1 MAPCGIFFPPL
12 CHDFEVRTI
21 HLSNTIVLTRDRKWK
36 HWRRVGNACQI
47 CMLGNRRLCVC
58 VCIWQTV
65 VCNEGS
71 FVCSQECLEIIFGFR
86 LRIIFLMIREG
97 TVPLKFLTTQ
107 KSKPYSVC
115 KNLLMLQ
122 ENSSDVICQI
132 FCSGKPPFSVSACFG
147 ILLADSYIILT
158 WLHIKS
164 QSSPT
169 LISKQMK
176 GGLWDKLLQAAAHS
190 DLTVT
195 LRQGKVQFCLPPL

>member
-1 MAPCGIFFPPL
+1 MIADAMLFQWPLVASFSHHSVMTSRFEQSTSAIQLCLQGIGN
-12 CHDFEVRTI
+12 E
-21 HLSNTIVLTRDRKWK
+21 NTGGVWE
-36 HWRRVGNACQI
+36 
-47 CMLGNRRLCVC
+47 MLAKSVCLGTGDCVCVC

-176 GGLWDKLLQAAAHS
+176 GGLWDKLLHTQ
-190 DLTVT
+190 TW
-195 LRQGKVQFCLPPL
+195 Q

>member
-1 MAPCGIFFPPL
+1 
-12 CHDFEVRTI
+12 
-21 HLSNTIVLTRDRKWK
+21 
-36 HWRRVGNACQI
+36 
-47 CMLGNRRLCVC
+47 ML
-58 VCIWQTV
+58 
-65 VCNEGS
+65 
-71 FVCSQECLEIIFGFR
+71 
-86 LRIIFLMIREG
+86 IFLMIREG

-169 LISKQMK
+169 LISKQME
-176 GGLWDKLLQAAAHS
+176 GGL
-190 DLTVT
+190 
-195 LRQGKVQFCLPPL
+195 